1 MTSSPS
7 KFVKSFI
14 ALLITYILPHKVDKC
29 KRLCLIKLK
38 QKRKKVKMPLL
49 TPEMKK
55 ALRRVQADKLLN
67 KKDLA
72 KYIGVSESTAKSI
85 TKDNEPQNV
94 KNKVFNAVVSAIAK
108 NC

>member
-1 MTSSPS
+1 
-7 KFVKSFI
+7 
-14 ALLITYILPHKVDKC
+14 
-29 KRLCLIKLK
+29 
-38 QKRKKVKMPLL
+38 MPLL

-94 KNKVFNAVVSAIAK
+94 KNKVFNAVVSAIAD